1 MSRALFMLRVELVLE
16 RARRFSV
23 LGLRFGSV
31 GGTRVVFEPSP
42 RNKSCF
48 STCPR
53 CFIKEAK
60 RTRAPKNR
68 PVKNVLGKGC
78 CVSSWRA
85 CPCAGVC
92 VCLSSSCLALGSSG
106 PCWSGVWPVRRLVF
120 CSFWGACF
128 LVGAAPNRQR
138 PFRYHRSTALPLVL
152 PSVDLNVRVQRFL
165 LFPSTGS
172 ASDFTSSP
180 VTHARRGSRKE
191 ENDKTGSTVGHRRSF
206 DFTVSRARIS
216 VQQCCLEYLL

>member
-1 MSRALFMLRVELVLE
+1 M
-16 RARRFSV
+16 
-23 LGLRFGSV
+23 
-31 GGTRVVFEPSP
+31 VFEPNP

-68 PVKNVLGKGC
+68 LVKNVLGKGC
-78 CVSSWRA
+78 GVSSWRA
-85 CPCAGVC
+85 CPCADVR
-92 VCLSSSCLALGSSG
+92 VLV
-106 PCWSGVWPVRRLVF
+106 WSGVWPVRRLVF

-128 LVGAAPNRQR
+128 LVAPLRTGNDL
-138 PFRYHRSTALPLVL
+138 SGITARRRCLSFWLHVP
-152 PSVDLNVRVQRFL
+152 PSVDLNVRVQGFL
-165 LFPSTGS
+165 PFPSTGS